1 MLSPASYGQISQGIF
16 VTLLFCYCDLNFGAV
31 LNIFC
36 LSTGLK
42 ESMAELMDGDLEDGE
57 ISTSGSDNEMG
68 GAAAEQAG
76 AQGSLPFSGESFQHR
91 PATVTHPPAAAY
103 RSSAKAVESSDSDAE
118 SSDEEAA
125 VWRRKRLKV
134 SNAPQPPT
142 CSAQMG
148 QPSVSACGAPG
159 SRKVNNIWGSV
170 VQEQCQD
177 AITAELGV
185 FGMEGVSMASRSV
198 ETYNFVLARKM
209 MEKEREMER
218 QSKQEGEVSMLDD
231 ELEDYM
237 KGKGSQDRAGGDAKR
252 KRPAKERVG
261 PKAEMDFKGRYE
273 ITEDDPDDK
282 VIDEIAYRLQ
292 EPKKE
297 LIERVVQVVGKKK
310 AIEVLGETATLEENG
325 GMYTMDG
332 SRRRTPGGVFLNLL
346 KNTPSVSKSQI
357 KKIFFEEHQ
366 KDYKS
371 KKAAQK
377 RRRHML
383 AKKMKQAIG
392 TLNLHEHDDVSR
404 ETFASDTN
412 EALESLE
419 EAAEGEEEE
428 EEEEGKEE
436 AVVYS
441 STDLE
446 VF

>member
-1 MLSPASYGQISQGIF
+1 
-16 VTLLFCYCDLNFGAV
+16 
-31 LNIFC
+31 
-36 LSTGLK
+36 
-42 ESMAELMDGDLEDGE
+42 MDGDLEDGE
-57 ISTSGSDNEMG
+57 ISGSDTEMG
-68 GAAAEQAG
+68 GAAAEQAK
-76 AQGSLPFSGESFQHR
+76 AQGSLAFSGESFQRR
-91 PATVTHPPAAAY
+91 PASDSQPPAAY
-103 RSSAKAVESSDSDAE
+103 RSSAKAAESSDSDAD

-142 CSAQMG
+142 SSAR
-148 QPSVSACGAPG
+148 PSPPLVSACGAPE

-209 MEKEREMER
+209 MEKEREAER
-218 QSKQEGEVSMLDD
+218 QSRQGEEVSMLDA

-237 KGKGSQDRAGGDAKR
+237 KGRGSEDRALGDAKR
-252 KRPAKERVG
+252 KRPARERLG
-261 PKAEMDFKGRYE
+261 AKAEMDTKGRYE

-292 EPKKE
+292 EPKKD

-310 AIEVLGETATLEENG
+310 AIELLGETATLEENG

-346 KNTPSVSKSQI
+346 KNTPSVSRSQM

-377 RRRHML
+377 RRRHVL

-419 EAAEGEEEE
+419 EGGEGEQ
-428 EEEEGKEE
+428 EEGKEE
-436 AVVYS
+436 AAVGTEETAVVYS
-441 STDLE
+441 SADLE